1 MGFAINT
8 NNIVSATELVKN
20 YASIRNKVKEDNSII
35 VFKNNKP
42 DIALVEFELYEKLM
56 QLVESIEHNEIYKI
70 VSERENSSCQYC
82 SEEAMDNYLSE
93 LIDDEDNHKEIAHY

>member
-20 YASIRNKVKEDNSII
+20 YASIRNKVKKDNSII

-56 QLVESIEHNEIYKI
+56 ELVELIEHNEIYKI

-82 SEEAMDNYLSE
+82 SEEEMDNYLSE
-93 LIDDEDNHKEIAHY
+93 LLDDEDNKEIAHY